1 MQNITG
7 TRLMTTTQIE
17 TVGKTFTLIANHQ
30 AISSTNDFLDNT
42 LITLTRGMSTIQQQM
57 DCYNQ
62 MSNKEALVGSDSVMG
77 DDSFELWYKRELIG
91 LCQFAE
97 QVEDSLYQ
105 IENYKDDD
113 IGFDQN
119 TLYFKNDLS
128 GVFILPKYRNQG
140 LGDFMASRI
149 GATLFHNLMG
159 TLHLIEFSHIN
170 NVSFHCTA
178 DYESEGG
185 QAFHETLLQDFSG
198 SYLKRQLKDLGVECD
213 IEIDAGF

>member
-1 MQNITG
+1 
-7 TRLMTTTQIE
+7 MTTTQIE
-17 TVGKTFTLIANHQ
+17 TVGKTFTLIANKQ

-42 LITLTRGMSTIQQQM
+42 LITLTRGMSTIQQQI

-97 QVEDSLYQ
+97 QAQDSIYQKESCED
-105 IENYKDDD
+105 DDD
-113 IGFDQN
+113 IEFDQN
-119 TLYFKNDLS
+119 TLYIKNDLS
-128 GVFILPKYRNQG
+128 GVFILPKHRNQG
-140 LGDFMASRI
+140 LGDFMASQI
-149 GATLFHNLMG
+149 GVILFHNLMG
-159 TLHLIEFSHIN
+159 TLHSIEFSHIN

-178 DYESEGG
+178 DYESAGG

-198 SYLKRQLKDLGVECD
+198 NYLTQQLKDLGVECD